1 MDRVETKLLRLMD
14 SRLRVTPELSSNLTD
29 LNLDSIKTAD
39 FLRELEFEF
48 EVQFDQDVFELETV
62 GDLAA
67 YIRERLTETSGRD

>member
-1 MDRVETKLLRLMD
+1 MDRVETELLRLMEA
-14 SRLRVTPELSSNLTD
+14 RLRVTPELSSSLNE

-48 EVQFDQDVFELETV
+48 DVQFDQDVFELETV
-62 GDLAA
+62 SDLAA

>member
-1 MDRVETKLLRLMD
+1 MDRVETELLRLMEA
-14 SRLRVTPELSSNLTD
+14 RLHVTPELSSSLNE

-48 EVQFDQDVFELETV
+48 DVQFDQDVFELETV
-62 GDLAA
+62 SDLAA

>member
-1 MDRVETKLLRLMD
+1 MDRVETELVKLMEA
-14 SRLRVTPELSSNLTD
+14 RLRVTPTLSSELTE

-48 EVQFDQDVFELETV
+48 DVTFDQDVFELDTV

-67 YIRERLTETSGRD
+67 YIRERVAETSGTK